1 MASMD
6 MNLGKLWEMVRDR
19 EAWRAGLQ
27 RVQHLTKQLSLSH
40 SFEELMLKLKL
51 QYFDYLM

>member
-19 EAWRAGLQ
+19 EGWRAGLQ
-27 RVQHLTKQLSLSH
+27 RVGHDLTTEQQTKDEVFCTEGAFLGLPLPS
-40 SFEELMLKLKL
+40 
-51 QYFDYLM
+51 